1 MRERL
6 DRVLFPF
13 ILKWIGMESRMACR
27 YFSCSRLLDESEDEA
42 GAKSRTQFNL
52 DTKYQFELQ
61 TTYQVLY
68 KQTIKSFFVK
78 LDLFVFSQAKLHKC
92 KLSRKT
98 SLIETKKMQAS

>member
-1 MRERL
+1 
-6 DRVLFPF
+6 
-13 ILKWIGMESRMACR
+13 MACR

-68 KQTIKSFFVK
+68 KQTIKRFFVEFDFGFFFTGK
-78 LDLFVFSQAKLHKC
+78 AAQV
-92 KLSRKT
+92 
-98 SLIETKKMQAS
+98 